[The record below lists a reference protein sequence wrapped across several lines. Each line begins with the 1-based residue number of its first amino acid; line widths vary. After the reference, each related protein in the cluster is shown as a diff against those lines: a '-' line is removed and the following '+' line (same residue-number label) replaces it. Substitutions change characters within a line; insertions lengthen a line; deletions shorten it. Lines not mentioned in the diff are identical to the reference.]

1 MRISDWSS
9 DVCSSDLVRATGCE
23 AEAQGEG
30 CCGDSGA
37 TDGGGVLHGPA
48 FRWWLLVGSDSE
60 LMSGWIGHQRT
71 EMTISWMPLDPA
83 GNGVART
90 GVCTSPSAPM
100 ARTASM

>member
-71 EMTISWMPLDPA
+71 EMTISWMPLDPRSEERRV
-83 GNGVART
+83 GTECVSTCR
-90 GVCTSPSAPM
+90 SRWSQ
-100 ARTASM
+100 SH